1 MLKPD
6 KKAIKNKR
14 TKQTKD
20 KRNQKVEKENLRCPQ
35 SAFFK
40 FAHIPHP
47 NWSLTKNENIHL
59 SHRLTNGK
67 QQNTRETS
75 SVPGRSVSN
84 TMLIRRVTC
93 TVVFFFF
100 KNSFFH
106 FFISNNMA

>member
-67 QQNTRETS
+67 QQNTKETS

-93 TVVFFFF
+93 LFLFQKFIF
-100 KNSFFH
+100 SFFY
-106 FFISNNMA
+106 FK